1 MKKKY
6 IKSITEF
13 IVTRSGQI
21 VSDSFVQQLKGGRY
35 EKEVY

>member
-6 IKSITEF
+6 IKPVTEF
-13 IVTRSGQI
+13 IVTRPGLI
-21 VSDSFVQQLKGGRY
+21 VSDSFVQELKGGRY

>member
-6 IKSITEF
+6 IRPVTEF
-13 IVTRSGQI
+13 IVAQPGEI

-35 EKEVY
+35 EKEIY

>member
-6 IKSITEF
+6 IKPITEF

-21 VSDSFVQQLKGGRY
+21 VSDSLVQQLKGGRY
-35 EKEVY
+35 EKEIY